1 MAKEFIRSLKRPKK
15 FNAATRESSGR
26 EISGPTG
33 FRQIVHVGV
42 DSDTGMITGM
52 PEAWTKWLANSN
64 IR

>member
-15 FNAATRESSGR
+15 FNTIRESTGR
-26 EISGPTG
+26 EISGPTE
-33 FRQIVHVGV
+33 FRQIVHVGI
-42 DSDTGMITGM
+42 DNDTGMITGM